1 MNGNLSNEHEY
12 CSQNG
17 TPHEYFREEFMKHR
31 LRNLLCVLLLALL
44 VGGLA
49 LKWVGQPAH
58 AQVNAP
64 GTPVSAA
71 PPSAGS
77 GVAAAGRLQPVAVDA
92 VRVQDLRV
100 VVHAIGTIA
109 PSQAVTVRS
118 RVDGELKALH
128 FAEGQMVRAG
138 QLLAEIDPRPFQH
151 ALAQAQATL
160 ARDRSL
166 LESAER
172 DLQRYRGLLEKDA
185 IARQQVES
193 QTTAVE
199 QLQATVRGGQAQ
211 VDAAALQLSFTRITA
226 PISGLAGLRN
236 VDVGNVVRSSDGNGL
251 LTLRQVQ
258 PAHAHFSVPEQHV
271 PRIRGQRAQ
280 GGDIGV
286 EAWDRDQRTLLA
298 AGRVVAT
305 DNAIDPATGTL
316 RLKAKFDNADARLF
330 ANQFVNLRL
339 QLETVSGA
347 LVVPQSALM
356 RSGQIAYVFVVNDD
370 GVVAIRP
377 VRPGESDGEWVAVQG
392 ELRAGQRVVV
402 DGTDRLREGTRVEA
416 LSRTRSLALE
426 IPAIASSPAA
436 RPVLPQA
443 SPSAAASAPLR
454 SASAAA
460 VMPRVAPASPARPP
474 SASSTG
480 QDSFPA
486 WVRRLPPEEA
496 GKVMKLSAEE
506 RQSYLR
512 KQVKAR
518 ADQEAD
524 AMAGSNPPDWFRQLP
539 AESRERLLSLSP
551 EQRRGWL
558 FKRMMERAEQ

>member
-1 MNGNLSNEHEY
+1 
-12 CSQNG
+12 
-17 TPHEYFREEFMKHR
+17 MKR
-31 LRNLLCVLLLALL
+31 LRYLLWVVLLLALL
-44 VGGLA
+44 AGALA

-58 AQVNAP
+58 AQVHAP
-64 GTPVSAA
+64 GAPTSAA
-71 PPSAGS
+71 PPLAGGS
-77 GVAAAGRLQPVAVDA
+77 AAAVGQMQRVAVDT

-128 FAEGQMVRAG
+128 FSEGQMVRAG
-138 QLLAEIDPRPFQH
+138 QLLAEIDPRPFQN
-151 ALAQAQATL
+151 ALAQAQASL
-160 ARDRSL
+160 ARDRLL

-172 DLQRYRGLLEKDA
+172 DLQRYRSLLERDA
-185 IARQQVES
+185 IARQQAES
-193 QTTAVE
+193 QAAAVE

-236 VDVGNVVRSSDGNGL
+236 VDVGNIVRGSDGTGL

-258 PAHAHFSVPEQHV
+258 PAHALFSVPEQHV
-271 PRIRGQRAQ
+271 PRIRGQRANS
-280 GGDIGV
+280 GDTRV

-316 RLKAKFDNADARLF
+316 RLKAQFDNADARLF

-339 QLETVSGA
+339 QLETLGGA

-356 RSGQIAYVFVVNDD
+356 RSGQIAYVFVVGDD
-370 GVVAIRP
+370 GVVSIRP

-392 ELRAGQRVVV
+392 DLHAGLRVVV

-416 LSRTRSLALE
+416 LSRPRSRTPE
-426 IPAIASSPAA
+426 GASIGSASAGRAVLQQAA
-436 RPVLPQA
+436 PP
-443 SPSAAASAPLR
+443 AAASAPLR
-454 SASAAA
+454 GASKATADPRAASSAAA
-460 VMPRVAPASPARPP
+460 RPASAPP
-474 SASSTG
+474 DGS
-480 QDSFPA
+480 DSRPA

-496 GKVMKLSAEE
+496 GRVMKLTAEE

-524 AMAGSNPPDWFRQLP
+524 AMAGSHPPDWFTQLP
-539 AESRERLLSLSP
+539 AESQERLLSLSP

-558 FKRMMERAEQ
+558 FKRMLERAEQ